1 MLTREAFPCPHL
13 GRTPDFSM
21 EARTRADEASVSPH
35 CLTVSEGT
43 EAAALQGEGSRR
55 LLGAPL
61 CWGLWEA
68 APVTFLMI
76 FRP

>member
-1 MLTREAFPCPHL
+1 MSTSRQDPRFQHGSQDMLCP
-13 GRTPDFSM
+13 RTQ
-21 EARTRADEASVSPH
+21 ADEASVSPH
-35 CLTVSEGT
+35 WLSVSEGT
-43 EAAALQGEGSRR
+43 EAAALQGEGSHR

-61 CWGLWEA
+61 RRGLWEA